1 MKMPEKMEKMEKI
14 KKWKKWKKSKNGK
27 NLKNGKNGKSSKV
40 ESKNSNFK
48 LRRYSKKHYIVER
61 NDAGTFGQA
70 NIQPAALAP

>member
-1 MKMPEKMEKMEKI
+1 ME
-14 KKWKKWKKSKNGK
+14 
-27 NLKNGKNGKSSKV
+27 KNGKSSKV

>member
-1 MKMPEKMEKMEKI
+1 MEKI
-14 KKWKKWKKSKNGK
+14 KKWKKSKNGK
-27 NLKNGKNGKSSKV
+27 NLKNGKSSKV